1 MDHAS
6 RRHFLAMAGSL
17 PIAASAFGT
26 QAFAQESGWPKR
38 VITIVVGF
46 PPGSIN
52 DVISR
57 ALAPVLSA
65 SLGQPVIV
73 ENKGGAGGTLGT
85 RVVARAEPDG
95 YTLMLGT
102 SSQLVMNVPAY
113 KKLDFSI
120 ENDLVPVALL
130 ARSKLM
136 LVVHKSVP
144 ANNLKELI
152 ELAKAKPGVLNYGD
166 NGIGGIV
173 HISMERFLSDAKI
186 KIEPVHYRGSGPALQ
201 AAVAGEVQVL
211 FDGPLTAGPFIELGE
226 LKGIA
231 ISDSRA
237 KSLPNVPTFKEQG
250 LMNSDGYTWNSIMV
264 PKGTP
269 RAIIDRLNA
278 EINKALESPAV
289 ANLIEQAG
297 STNLKGST
305 PESTDAFWRNELK
318 TWVPAVQALNISLD

>member
-1 MDHAS
+1 MTHAS
-6 RRHFLAMAGSL
+6 RRRFLALAGSL
-17 PIAASAFGT
+17 PLAASALGT
-26 QAFAQESGWPKR
+26 RAFAQAADWPKR

-57 ALAPVLSA
+57 AMAPVLSA

-85 RVVARAEPDG
+85 RAVARAEPDG

-102 SSQLVMNVPAY
+102 SSQLVMNVPSY

-120 ENDLVPVALL
+120 ENDLAPVALL

-136 LVVHKSVP
+136 LVVHKSVA
-144 ANNLKELI
+144 ANNLQELI
-152 ELAKAKPGVLNYGD
+152 ALAKEKPGVLNYGD

-173 HISMERFLSDAKI
+173 HISMERFLTDAKI

-201 AAVAGEVQVL
+201 AAVAGEVQVI
-211 FDGPLTAGPFIELGE
+211 FDGPLTAGPFIESGE
-226 LKGIA
+226 LKAIA

-250 LMNSDGYTWNSIMV
+250 LNNSDGYTWNSIMV

-269 RAIIDRLNA
+269 RPIIDKLNA
-278 EINKALESPAV
+278 AINKALETPSV
-289 ANLIEQAG
+289 ADLIEKAG

-305 PESTDAFWRNELK
+305 PESTDAYWRNELK
-318 TWVPAVQALNISLD
+318 IWVPAVQALNISLD